1 MQNFKCKSF
10 FPPHVRKINPDL
22 KTLMYTLNISMIFLE
37 FTYTTMRNILLCGR
51 SVRLYLYFHIDKSGV
66 ERGFSVNKKFLVENL
81 GELSLVS
88 QCIVYDYITSLGVPV
103 HEYYIPND
111 LVKSCKGAN
120 ARYVAAMES
129 KKVECEKT
137 KKERKRKLSF
147 DWNAEVKRSRE
158 SIESCI
164 ATVNKDINKHSFEA
178 EEKSHLTLL
187 TKANV
192 L

>member
-1 MQNFKCKSF
+1 MQEFLSSTCKKNKSRFKNFDVHTQHLDDFLGVYLHNNEKYSSLW
-10 FPPHVRKINPDL
+10 KICQIVFVL
-22 KTLMYTLNISMIFLE
+22 SH
-37 FTYTTMRNILLCGR
+37 RQ
-51 SVRLYLYFHIDKSGV
+51 SGV

-137 KKERKRKLSF
+137 KKERKRKLIF